1 MTTVDDKNSNSVTE
15 PINHETAVAD
25 RYSIAAGEREQ
36 ALCCP
41 IQYRPELLEVIPK
54 EIIERDYG
62 CGDPSPFVN
71 SGDTVL
77 DLGSGGGKLC
87 YIAAQLVGDKGKV
100 IGVDCNQEMLGLARG
115 YQSEVAEKIG
125 YDVVD
130 FRCGVIQNLGL
141 DLELLQ
147 SEQEKL
153 QSSGIDNILDR
164 RRLEQRLTAEQP
176 MIEDDSVD
184 CVVSNCVLNLVRP
197 DDRRQLFA
205 EIFRVLKVGGRAA
218 ISDIVSDETVPE
230 HLQNN
235 AELWSGCI
243 SGAWREDQFLEEFEA
258 AGFEGMFL
266 AKRESEPW
274 QTVEGIEFRS
284 VTVVAYKPD
293 PDVCLERNQGVI
305 YKGPFSQVKDD
316 DGHVFHRG
324 KSMAI
329 CDRTYK
335 ALQRAPF
342 AEHFYAV
349 DPINE
354 IPLESAEE
362 FGCGE
367 MRLRHPRETKG
378 MDYDATETACG
389 DDCC

>member
-130 FRCGVIQNLGL
+130 LSLIH
-141 DLELLQ
+141 
-147 SEQEKL
+147 
-153 QSSGIDNILDR
+153 I
-164 RRLEQRLTAEQP
+164 
-176 MIEDDSVD
+176 
-184 CVVSNCVLNLVRP
+184 
-197 DDRRQLFA
+197 
-205 EIFRVLKVGGRAA
+205 
-218 ISDIVSDETVPE
+218 
-230 HLQNN
+230 
-235 AELWSGCI
+235 
-243 SGAWREDQFLEEFEA
+243 
-258 AGFEGMFL
+258 
-266 AKRESEPW
+266 
-274 QTVEGIEFRS
+274 
-284 VTVVAYKPD
+284 
-293 PDVCLERNQGVI
+293 
-305 YKGPFSQVKDD
+305 
-316 DGHVFHRG
+316 
-324 KSMAI
+324 
-329 CDRTYK
+329 
-335 ALQRAPF
+335 
-342 AEHFYAV
+342 
-349 DPINE
+349 
-354 IPLESAEE
+354 
-362 FGCGE
+362 
-367 MRLRHPRETKG
+367 
-378 MDYDATETACG
+378 
-389 DDCC
+389 